1 MSSSRSRICL
11 GLSPLLFILLVCA
24 VSEAKTAESD
34 ALRVGLH
41 NLIVSVTKGEQ
52 ADAHSEWQAVV
63 DSAKVSDLLVILGA
77 MGSPNE
83 LVEPFEGPESL
94 GPLAENWIRAAVDT
108 IAEREIENNGNLPTK
123 DLENFVRDA
132 SHSPRARR
140 IAYEWLVKVDHSAPE
155 RLLPTMLDD
164 PSLELRYDAIASLID
179 DAKAVADNSSKIEKY
194 QRALKSA
201 RDKMQLKEC
210 AEALKEL
217 GESLNMAQQLGFLVN
232 WSVIGPFDNADRAG
246 FDKVFPP
253 EQSVNLDA
261 QVQAR
266 DGKVKWK
273 KAVAEQESLEN
284 LGVVDLNEALVEE
297 KSVLA
302 YAVTTFVSK
311 KDQQVECRW
320 ESKEATKLWVNGEEV
335 AVKNVYH
342 SGSGFDQYIVPCQL
356 KAGPNEILLKVCQ
369 NEQTEPWTRPWDF
382 RLRVTDELGGA
393 IEQAE

>member
-11 GLSPLLFILLVCA
+11 GLSPLLFVLLMCA
-24 VSEAKTAESD
+24 VSEAKTTESD

-77 MGSPNE
+77 MGRPNE

-123 DLENFVRDA
+123 DLENFVLDA

-155 RLLPTMLDD
+155 RLLPQMFDD
-164 PSLELRYDAIASLID
+164 ESLELRYDALAALLAEAKEATD
-179 DAKAVADNSSKIEKY
+179 DNTKIEKY

-201 RDKMQLKEC
+201 RDNEQLREC

-217 GESLNMAQQLGFLVN
+217 GETPNMAKQVGFLTDWKV
-232 WSVIGPFDNADRAG
+232 VGPFDNTDRKG
-246 FDKVFPP
+246 F
-253 EQSVNLDA
+253 NTIHLDVTKIDFDA
-261 QVQAR
+261 EYE
-266 DGKVKWK
+266 GKHGSVKWK
-273 KAVAEQESLEN
+273 ESVAEQEDLEK
-284 LGVVDLNEALVEE
+284 LGTVDLNEALVEE

-302 YAVTTFVSK
+302 YATTTFVSTV
-311 KDQQVECRW
+311 DQEVECRW

-342 SGSGFDQYIVPCQL
+342 SGGGFDQYIVSCRL
-356 KAGPNEILLKVCQ
+356 NKGPNQIVIKVCQ
-369 NEQTEPWTRPWDF
+369 NEQTQPWTRPWDF

-393 IEQAE
+393 IQQAK